1 MLADEFGPAAFIT
14 RARKEGIRDFG
25 ACMAPMTAFQI
36 LQGLET
42 LPLRMQKHVANAMEV
57 AAYLEQ
63 HAMVESVSYPGL
75 PSHPDYELAQK
86 MLPKGCGAV
95 FSFQIKTRSRAC
107 LIESLN
113 VFFIWP
119 TWAMPNPCDTSGKH
133 HTIALTKKVC

>member
-1 MLADEFGPAAFIT
+1 MSVSTIWCLLMNLVLQLLSRG
-14 RARKEGIRDFG
+14 RAKRVFATLVPVWLHDSLPDSSGF
-25 ACMAPMTAFQI
+25 
-36 LQGLET
+36 ET

-95 FSFQIKTRSRAC
+95 FSFEIKGDERPGAPLSKA
-107 LIESLN
+107 
-113 VFFIWP
+113 
-119 TWAMPNPCDTSGKH
+119 
-133 HTIALTKKVC
+133 